1 VKGTLG
7 PRARLLLW
15 DFDRGSLPYDFF
27 CLLLLLLALFL
38 PEAWL
43 NDPLVTR
50 R

>member
-1 VKGTLG
+1 MRGTLG
-7 PRARLLLW
+7 PRARVLLW
-15 DFDRGSLPYDFF
+15 DFDRGSLPYDLF